1 MIYQQ
6 RFNIIEYARKKLEF
20 FPNPFLVQIE
30 AVTHISQASQKIIF
44 KGKNLADPGVTLAS
58 YGIGPGAKVM
68 VLGKKYD
75 PEDDASYQAVAQVGK
90 CLIVISVI

>member
-1 MIYQQ
+1 MHPTQSAL
-6 RFNIIEYARKKLEF
+6 FL
-20 FPNPFLVQIE
+20 NPLPLQIE
-30 AVTHISQASQKIIF
+30 AVTHISQASMKIIF

-90 CLIVISVI
+90 CLIVFLCIYDYS